1 LIAAETGISK
11 QDFENMLKFEKEF
24 FDNLM
29 KCIDTSDKRLN
40 ESLNGKKIENNKN
53 ELVCFLE
60 DVEEFVDLEGEKMG
74 PYEKGQIANLPKEI
88 INILVDGKKVERID

>member
-1 LIAAETGISK
+1 
-11 QDFENMLKFEKEF
+11 
-24 FDNLM
+24 M
-29 KCIDTSDKRLN
+29 KCINASDKSLN
-40 ESLNGKKIENNKN
+40 ESLNGKKTENKKN

-60 DVEEFVDLEGEKMG
+60 NVEEFVDLEGEKMG